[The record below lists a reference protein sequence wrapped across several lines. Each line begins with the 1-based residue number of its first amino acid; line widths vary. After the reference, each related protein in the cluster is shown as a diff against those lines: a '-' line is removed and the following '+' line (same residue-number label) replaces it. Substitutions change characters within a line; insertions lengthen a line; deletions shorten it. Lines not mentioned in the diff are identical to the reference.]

1 MEAAVIAT
9 TPESDMDISPVTA
22 TSAATPDPFPTIILP
37 AAMPS
42 NLVRAIA
49 AEAFISALTIVSSA
63 IIPLVTVPTSL
74 FVIKV
79 PEMLG
84 KSIVLSAVVGSTTP
98 KVVSNASALA
108 PSKTSDAV

>member
-1 MEAAVIAT
+1 M
-9 TPESDMDISPVTA
+9 
-22 TSAATPDPFPTIILP
+22 ILA

-49 AEAFISALTIVSSA
+49 AEAFISALTMVPSA
-63 IIPLVTVPTSL
+63 SIALVTVPESL

-79 PEMLG
+79 PEVLG
-84 KSIVLSAVVGSTTP
+84 KSIVLSLVVGSTTP